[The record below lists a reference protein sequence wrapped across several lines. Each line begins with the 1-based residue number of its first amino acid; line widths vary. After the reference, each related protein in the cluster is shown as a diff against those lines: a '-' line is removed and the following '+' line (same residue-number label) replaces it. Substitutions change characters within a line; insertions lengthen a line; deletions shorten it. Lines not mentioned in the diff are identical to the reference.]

1 MAAHKALALLREV
14 IRMKKTAHTVIR
26 EGNVYTIAAVNNRV
40 LEVADYNTE
49 NGASVRLWSYEG
61 QPWQQWKFVEAG
73 ENEWRIVNCFTDK
86 AMDLALGGNANGTW
100 VHQWASTPGK
110 SQRWVVEELDNGRV
124 KLRNVLSKKVI
135 DLKDMSIENGA
146 QAQIWNDVD
155 GENQTW
161 RIDLV
166 PARQI
171 KTVSQVPAPAP
182 VQAAP
187 KPTRIQTG
195 KGSRAKKAAGKA
207 ARRAK

>member
-1 MAAHKALALLREV
+1 
-14 IRMKKTAHTVIR
+14 MKKTAHTVIR

-100 VHQWASTPGK
+100 VHQWA
-110 SQRWVVEELDNGRV
+110 
-124 KLRNVLSKKVI
+124 KKVI

-166 PARQI
+166 PAKQI

-182 VQAAP
+182 VPPAP
-187 KPTRIQTG
+187 KPTRTQTG